1 MSALENRIP
10 PPLICLIV
18 AIAMWALSHFSSR
31 WDMAWQLRWGLIALF
46 LAIGFALAPPA
57 IVAFRQIK
65 TTIDPVRID
74 RASSLV
80 VSGPFRFTRNPMYL
94 GMVSLLFAWAIY
106 LSAPLATL
114 GPFAFALFTTRFQII
129 PEERVMTTKFGDDY
143 ERYRK
148 SVRRWI

>member
-10 PPLICLIV
+10 PPLICLIA
-18 AIAMWALSHFSSR
+18 AIAMWALAHFSNR
-31 WDMAWQLRWGLIALF
+31 WDVAWQLRWGLIALF
-46 LAIGFALAPPA
+46 LATGFALALPA
-57 IVAFRQIK
+57 IVAFRRTN

-80 VSGPFRFTRNPMYL
+80 VTGPFRFTRNPMYL

-106 LSAPLATL
+106 LCAPLAIL
-114 GPFAFALFTTRFQII
+114 GPLAFALFITRFQIMA
-129 PEERVMTTKFGDDY
+129 EEPVMAAKFGADY

-148 SVRRWI
+148 HVRRWI